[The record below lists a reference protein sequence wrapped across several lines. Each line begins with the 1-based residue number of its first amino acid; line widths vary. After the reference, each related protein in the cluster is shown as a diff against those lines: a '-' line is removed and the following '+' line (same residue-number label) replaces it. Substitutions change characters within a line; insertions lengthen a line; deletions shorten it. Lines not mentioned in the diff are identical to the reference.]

1 MASFTIQA
9 PPPAEAKP
17 AAPAEGFSGEAALLL
32 TAALAGASMSKS
44 ARRQYRALTRKMA
57 WKALGNKI
65 KGMFSRQQRADQIF
79 GLEPL
84 VFWLLVAAVALL
96 GILLFGFWG
105 FLVIA
110 ALGVII
116 YLLLKQNS

>member
-1 MASFTIQA
+1 
-9 PPPAEAKP
+9 
-17 AAPAEGFSGEAALLL
+17 
-32 TAALAGASMSKS
+32 MSKS

-57 WKALGNKI
+57 WKALGDKL
-65 KGMFSRQQRADQIF
+65 KGLFSRQRADQIF

>member
-9 PPPAEAKP
+9 PPPAEAQP

-57 WKALGNKI
+57 WKALGDKL
-65 KGMFSRQQRADQIF
+65 KGLFSRQKADQIF